1 MIRVNEKK
9 VSWREGM
16 TVADL
21 LKILS
26 DSDHCAVVR
35 INDKHVSRPFFEK
48 TLISRKIWSFL
59 VNNSGSFYSIF
70 SLWIYLKDD

>member
-1 MIRVNEKK
+1 MIRVNGKK

-21 LKILS
+21 LKVLS
-26 DSDHCAVVR
+26 DSDHYVVVR

-48 TLISRKIWSFL
+48 TLIPDNSDVFL
-59 VNNSGSFYSIF
+59 IPMIVGG
-70 SLWIYLKDD
+70 